1 MKPGKKTPFISL
13 FFSVLFSVSVQ
24 AQTDKQEVEKSI
36 KQDEIPSKALKIIEE
51 YFEEYEDIEFFKET
65 DGETTTFEVKI
76 DWQGY
81 TYSVEFDE
89 TGVLL
94 DIEQLIDIS
103 EIDNELRMA
112 ILQKIEDQ
120 YTKYEIT
127 RIQRQYSDGELD
139 EKIEDFLEGDF
150 DDLNLRYELEIDA
163 QNRKELGSFELLF
176 DDNGTLLQKRKIIRR
191 SIDNIW

>member
-1 MKPGKKTPFISL
+1 MNPGNKALFISL
-13 FFSVLFSVSVQ
+13 FFSLLFSVSVQ

-36 KQDEIPSKALKIIEE
+36 KQDEMPSEALELIEE
-51 YFEEYEDIEFFKET
+51 FFEEYEDIDFFKET
-65 DGETTTFEVKI
+65 DGETTTFEAKLE
-76 DWQGY
+76 WQGY
-81 TYSVEFDE
+81 TYSVEFNE
-89 TGVLL
+89 KGILL
-94 DIEQLIDIS
+94 DIEQLIDIG

-127 RIQRQYSDGELD
+127 RIQRQYSDGESD

-150 DDLNLRYELEIDA
+150 DDLYLRYELEIDA

-176 DDNGTLLQKRKIIRR
+176 DDSGTLLQKRKIIRR